1 MDELI
6 KECEKEYGQEN
17 YSRLDW
23 LCNQILEQDRMNETA
38 LTYHLY
44 IFCKWS
50 QHHLVFRTAEE
61 IHNAYPDNYHAYNA
75 KAMAHLAKGE
85 FQKAL
90 DCCEEGLKI
99 KDYHWLR
106 MNKIEALISLNRIDE
121 AYEFHNSGEIP
132 DYNFTKALINCG
144 KYGEINEYKDDLSD
158 EEIVEYLLERCF
170 DLDDKG
176 DYKEVVRACDE
187 IFKVEGDNE
196 EALIYKAIALA
207 HLERNDELLEICDYG
222 IRSYPKISLFYFLKA
237 ETAYYDLKK
246 LDEAIELYE
255 KGLSL
260 SSNPNSHWGRISDLT
275 YALNDKAD
283 QLIESGNYREAVQTY
298 DKILFY
304 KPEEFDALDK
314 INTLTKEHEIDYKH
328 TEHYNES
335 ARLRCESQRRIKRID
350 DFLERIVIG
359 QYDEDYVRGCSE
371 FKDYNSFE
379 EYVRDV
385 IICLM
390 ESYPK
395 RSEEHS
401 RFLVKCNI
409 EYVKSSYEYREP
421 ADYCVIEV
429 GYCCG

>member
-38 LTYHLY
+38 LTYQLY
-44 IFCKWS
+44 IFCKWR

-61 IHNAYPDNYHAYNA
+61 IHNAYPDNYHAYNV
-75 KAMAHLAKGE
+75 KAMAHLTKGE

-144 KYGEINEYKDDLSD
+144 KYGEIKGYRDDLSD
-158 EEIVEYLLERCF
+158 EEIVEYLLKRCF
-170 DLDDKG
+170 DLDDRG
-176 DYKEVVRACDE
+176 DYEEVVRACDE

-237 ETAYYDLKK
+237 ETSYYDLKK

-260 SSNPNSHWGRISDLT
+260 SSNPHSHWGRISDLT

-314 INTLTKEHEIDYKH
+314 INTLTKEYEIDYKP

-359 QYDEDYVRGCSE
+359 KYDEDYVRGCSE
-371 FKDYNSFE
+371 FKDYSSFE

-395 RSEEHS
+395 HSEEHS

-421 ADYCVIEV
+421 TNYCVIEV